1 MLLKHRVYRSRP
13 LANVVENTVKHGA
26 GDGFTVVSATFGGRV
41 AAWARLPSQGF
52 LLVFYGTIPIKWSG
66 IEQVA
71 WNRQTDRQDR
81 RIAALFSAPIYNNR
95 TPNANA
101 NR

>member
-13 LANVVENTVKHGA
+13 PANVVENMVKHGA

-71 WNRQTDRQDR
+71 
-81 RIAALFSAPIYNNR
+81 
-95 TPNANA
+95 
-101 NR
+101 